1 MIGRNI
7 ILSVAL
13 SLCAFLG
20 QGQTKRAL
28 LIGISEYTTHTKP
41 SDDIWANIHGAN
53 DVELLSQTLNK
64 QDFKIKKLTNKAATA
79 HQIRKEF
86 ARFIT
91 SCRPGDIVYLHFSC
105 HGQPV
110 EDLNGDEEDGWD
122 EAIIPV
128 DAQKV
133 YQKGKYTGENH
144 IIDDELNEYLRSIR
158 TKVGDKGFVYVVID
172 ACHAGFS
179 YRGDEEGDGII
190 VRGTNRGFTMS
201 KKLYAPPIND
211 LSKRSKIIIEKS
223 NSMADICIIEACR
236 SYEMNRE
243 ILENGRYYG
252 SLSFYVNQSLQT
264 TKLGKNK
271 TWMEHIPKMMKQDM
285 RLHGQNPVME
295 TSL

>member
-13 SLCAFLG
+13 SLCAFSA
-20 QGQTKRAL
+20 QSQTRRAL
-28 LIGISEYTTHTKP
+28 LIGISEYTTHTQP
-41 SDDIWANIHGAN
+41 SDDVWANIHGAN

-105 HGQPV
+105 HGEPV

-133 YQKGKYTGENH
+133 YQKGKYIGENH

-158 TKVGDKGFVYVVID
+158 TKVGKKGFVYVVID
-172 ACHAGFS
+172 ACHAGSS
-179 YRGDEEGDGII
+179 YRGDEEEDSII
-190 VRGTNRGFTMS
+190 IRGTNRVFTS
-201 KKLYAPPIND
+201 TGKQFAPKID
-211 LSKRSKIIIEKS
+211 KRGKIRVEKS
-223 NSMADICIIEACR
+223 ASMANICILEACR
-236 SYEMNRE
+236 SYQVNSEIRE
-243 ILENGRYYG
+243 GGVYYG
-252 SLSFYVNQSLQT
+252 SLSFYVNKVLQSTSLSSDRSWID
-264 TKLGKNK
+264 KVS
-271 TWMEHIPKMMKQDM
+271 
-285 RLHGQNPVME
+285 RLMDSDVRLVRQNMVIE

>member
-13 SLCAFLG
+13 SLCAFSA
-20 QGQTKRAL
+20 QSQTRRAL
-28 LIGISEYTTHTKP
+28 LIGISEYTTHTQP
-41 SDDIWANIHGAN
+41 SDDVWANIHGAN

-79 HQIRKEF
+79 QQIRKEF
-86 ARFIT
+86 ARFIS

-133 YQKGKYTGENH
+133 YHKGKYTGENH

-158 TKVGDKGFVYVVID
+158 TKVGNKGFVYVVID
-172 ACHAGFS
+172 ACHAGSS
-179 YRGDEEGDGII
+179 YRGDEEEDSII
-190 VRGTNRGFTMS
+190 IRGTNRGFTS
-201 KKLYAPPIND
+201 TGKQFAPKID
-211 LSKRSKIIIEKS
+211 KRGKIRVEKS
-223 NSMADICIIEACR
+223 ASMANICILEACR
-236 SYEMNRE
+236 SYQVNSEIRE
-243 ILENGRYYG
+243 GGVYYG
-252 SLSFYVNQSLQT
+252 SLSFYVNKVIQSTLLSSDKFWIDKVNQ
-264 TKLGKNK
+264 L
-271 TWMEHIPKMMKQDM
+271 MDSDI
-285 RLHGQNPVME
+285 RLVRQNLVIE
-295 TSL
+295 TSY

>member
-13 SLCAFLG
+13 SLCAFLA

-64 QDFKIKKLTNKAATA
+64 QNFKIKKLTNKAATA
-79 HQIRKEF
+79 QQIRKEF
-86 ARFIT
+86 AHFIT

-110 EDLNGDEEDGWD
+110 EDLNGDEKDGWD

-158 TKVGDKGFVYVVID
+158 TKVGNKGFVYVVID
-172 ACHAGFS
+172 ACHAGSS
-179 YRGDEEGDGII
+179 YRGDEEEDSII
-190 VRGTNRGFTMS
+190 IRGTNRGFTS
-201 KKLYAPPIND
+201 TGKQFAPKID
-211 LSKRSKIIIEKS
+211 KRGKIRVEKS
-223 NSMADICIIEACR
+223 ASMANICILEACR
-236 SYEMNRE
+236 SYQVNSEIRE
-243 ILENGRYYG
+243 GGVYYG
-252 SLSFYVNQSLQT
+252 SLSFYVNKVIQSTLLSSD
-264 TKLGKNK
+264 KFWIDKVNLL
-271 TWMEHIPKMMKQDM
+271 MDSDI
-285 RLHGQNPVME
+285 RLVRQNLVIE
-295 TSL
+295 TSY

>member
-13 SLCAFLG
+13 SLCAFSA
-20 QGQTKRAL
+20 QSQTRRAL
-28 LIGISEYTTHTKP
+28 LIGISEYTTHTQP
-41 SDDIWANIHGAN
+41 SDDVWANIHGAN

-133 YQKGKYTGENH
+133 YQKGKYIGENH

-158 TKVGDKGFVYVVID
+158 TKVGKKGFVYVVID
-172 ACHAGFS
+172 ACHAGSS
-179 YRGDEEGDGII
+179 YRGDEEEDSII
-190 VRGTNRGFTMS
+190 IRGTNRVFTS
-201 KKLYAPPIND
+201 TGKQFAPKID
-211 LSKRSKIIIEKS
+211 KRGKIRVEKS
-223 NSMADICIIEACR
+223 ASMANICILEACR
-236 SYEMNRE
+236 SYQVNSEIRE
-243 ILENGRYYG
+243 GGVYYG
-252 SLSFYVNQSLQT
+252 SLSFYVNKVLQSTSLSSDRSWID
-264 TKLGKNK
+264 KVS
-271 TWMEHIPKMMKQDM
+271 
-285 RLHGQNPVME
+285 RLMDSDVRLVRQNMVIE